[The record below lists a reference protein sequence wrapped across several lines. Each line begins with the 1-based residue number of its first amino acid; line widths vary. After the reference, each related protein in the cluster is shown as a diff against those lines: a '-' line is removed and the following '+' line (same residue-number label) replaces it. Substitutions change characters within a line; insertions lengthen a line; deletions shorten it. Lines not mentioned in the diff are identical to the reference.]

1 MKCRLCDNPNE
12 DESEIHLL
20 KCIKIQ
26 ESIDSSIDL
35 PNVIYENIY
44 SDNLEDQ
51 VFITKVF
58 DLVFKTRS
66 RLLGSK

>member
-20 KCIKIQ
+20 KCIKI
-26 ESIDSSIDL
+26 S
-35 PNVIYENIY
+35 ENIESSSDLSNATY
-44 SDNLEDQ
+44 EQIFSDNLEDQ
-51 VFITKVF
+51 VSITKIF
-58 DLVFKTRS
+58 DLVFKTRR